1 LDQLKLLLK
10 LATIFGPLT
19 TLANIGMIC
28 NQHQVCSILQMIS
41 KMTVFLRMGKW
52 KLGVNLQLS
61 FKDYLLYD
69 LENDPNETTNVL
81 DDNPE
86 VFQEMLERYNVSLV

>member
-1 LDQLKLLLK
+1 MF
-10 LATIFGPLT
+10 IF
-19 TLANIGMIC
+19 
-28 NQHQVCSILQMIS
+28 
-41 KMTVFLRMGKW
+41 FFRMGKW

-86 VFQEMLERYNVSLV
+86 VFQEMLEKYNVSLI